1 MEELEAFRSRLE
13 SVPAAYAHVHCSHL
27 CQKRFLCGI
36 TRSPNTP
43 WIHEQ
48 ENVGINRGRSSTSP
62 PIPLPLR
69 VEARLHH
76 LPQRE
81 FRFRVLTMWTSRP
94 CPSCLPHSTHSTIYL
109 WGWDTE
115 ICWVMKRS
123 FKTSLFHDMCWNI
136 WGNWVLIIRKIKGWI
151 ILEMGYRNTS
161 FREQSDLTNE
171 CVEYIFFSRG
181 WWILLFY
188 LKEYQLHFLWRSNS
202 GACSHWLEWWAE
214 SRSLFKL
221 INFIS

>member
-171 CVEYIFFSRG
+171 CVEYIFFPEDDGFSSFT
-181 WWILLFY
+181 WKNISYIFY
-188 LKEYQLHFLWRSNS
+188 DGVTQGHVHTDWNGGQNHVHFLS
-202 GACSHWLEWWAE
+202 WLI
-214 SRSLFKL
+214 L
-221 INFIS
+221 